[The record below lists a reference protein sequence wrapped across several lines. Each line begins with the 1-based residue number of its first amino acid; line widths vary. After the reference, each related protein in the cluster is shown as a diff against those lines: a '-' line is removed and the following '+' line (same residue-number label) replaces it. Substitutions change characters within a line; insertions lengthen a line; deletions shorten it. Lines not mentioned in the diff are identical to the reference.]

1 MIKNYFSLIVLTVM
15 LSFTQA
21 FSQSCPPIGFSDG
34 DSLFFYYDS
43 GTSLCVERPTVVY
56 VDGSEF
62 TLVDCDNLSSVYDL
76 TSGAPISNINM
87 FTVDFGFGT
96 CEYTNGNLTNET
108 LSADSFAEIDRNSI
122 RIFPNPVSSG
132 NLVFVD
138 FGNVNVNVDITI
150 YSVTGKQVL
159 NQKVSNLNKV
169 PVNISGINNGV
180 YMIKISSKT
189 SSITRKFVVLK

>member
-1 MIKNYFSLIVLTVM
+1 MNKNYFSLIVLTVM
-15 LSFTQA
+15 ISFTQA

-43 GTSLCVERPTVVY
+43 GTSLCVERPTVVF

-62 TLVDCDNLSSVYDL
+62 TMVDCDNLSSVYDL
-76 TSGAPISNINM
+76 TSGTPITNINM

-108 LSADSFAEIDRNSI
+108 LSADSFAQVDRNSI

-132 NLVFVD
+132 NSVFVD
-138 FGNVNVNVDITI
+138 FGTVTVNVDITI

-159 NQKVSNLNKV
+159 NQKVSNLNKAV
-169 PVNISGINNGV
+169 LNISGINNGV

-189 SSITRKFVVLK
+189 ASVTRKFVVLK